1 MIEIHSHGQG
11 TSLLWEAS
19 QMSPATVYTRNVFSP
34 GLWLSSQ
41 QSTAPITTTT
51 VNT

>member
-1 MIEIHSHGQG
+1 MIEIHSSGHS
-11 TSLLWEAS
+11 TAHLWEAS
-19 QMSPATVYTRNVFSP
+19 QMSPAAVYMRNVFSP